1 MISRFLRKYL
11 SIVFVLAT
19 LMGTMHHHN
28 DLKQHSDC
36 QICTIQSSIAHADT
50 PVDVVYLTQ
59 LDIYRE
65 SIVTQLTTLHDK
77 QSENPLHARAPPFF
91 S

>member
-1 MISRFLRKYL
+1 MIRRFFRRYL
-11 SIVFVLAT
+11 SIVFVIAT
-19 LMGTMHHHN
+19 LMGAMHHHN

-59 LDIYRE
+59 LDIYKE
-65 SIVTQLTTLHDK
+65 SILTQLETLHTK
-77 QSENPLHARAPPFF
+77 KLQNSLHARAPPFF

>member
-1 MISRFLRKYL
+1 MMNRFFRKYL

-19 LMGTMHHHN
+19 LMGVFHHHN

-36 QICTIQSSIAHADT
+36 QICTIQSSISDADT
-50 PVDVVYLTQ
+50 PVETVYLTQ
-59 LDIYRE
+59 LDIFRE
-65 SIVTQLTTLHDK
+65 SIVTELTDLHTTEL
-77 QSENPLHARAPPFF
+77 QNQLHARAPPFF

>member
-1 MISRFLRKYL
+1 MIHRFFRKYL
-11 SIVFVLAT
+11 SIIFVLAT
-19 LMGTMHHHN
+19 MLGAVHHHN

-36 QICTIQSSIAHADT
+36 KICTVHSNFVHADT

-59 LDIYRE
+59 LDIYSE
-65 SIVTQLTTLHDK
+65 SIITKLITLHAK
-77 QSENPLHARAPPFF
+77 AEKNSLYARAPPFF